1 MLIGGE
7 QWFPQSNLIYIVL
20 IDDLNL
26 WIIYEIVKWSLLQIN
41 YFSSIDLDT
50 DNLIDISL
58 LLSDKCFKSDTL
70 KHF

>member
-26 WIIYEIVKWSLLQIN
+26 WIIYEIVEWISVHGVYYK
-41 YFSSIDLDT
+41 
-50 DNLIDISL
+50 LITSHL
-58 LLSDKCFKSDTL
+58 
-70 KHF
+70 